1 VKAMQTNLLDHPKLK
16 VRLRTG
22 SEGPRHD
29 PYSYTELTV
38 VQPHG
43 TTVLHNGLG
52 VWLKS
57 DDHDVKPPSYL
68 GHDEQEA
75 WLRDTGFRTLTNY
88 TVEQLE
94 RMARKLKSRCKC
106 GGKSFHSECG
116 YPGETFDVCDSC
128 GDIHDSFFCIEVVM

>member
-1 VKAMQTNLLDHPKLK
+1 MQTTLINHPKLK
-16 VRLRTG
+16 VHVRIG

-29 PYSYTELTV
+29 PYSYNELTV

-57 DDHDVKPPSYL
+57 DDHDVQPPNYL
-68 GHDEQEA
+68 SHDEREA
-75 WLRDTGFRTLTNY
+75 WLRDAAFPMLTDF
-88 TVEQLE
+88 TVVQLE

-106 GGKSFHSECG
+106 GGKSFHSEEG
-116 YPGETFDVCDSC
+116 FPGETFDVCNRC
-128 GDIHDSFFCIEVVM
+128 GDIRGSYFCVEAVM